1 MYPLCNTYGVLF
13 IARREI
19 GVHCEVNEMS
29 ELLMLLLGIVGVFAV
44 GCSIALLAL
53 GRMIDQFP
61 AGDESKRTRS
71 ISSPIETTKISVVLF
86 WALFFVGTW
95 ALIQGTRIMLI
106 LGITTL
112 FAICLFMFTA
122 LAFSFAVLSTMRG
135 HGKGIRM
142 PVLPLIPSGVPAA
155 TPVQME
161 QVKPAQMVIRKR
173 YNNPLSDFMLNALLK
188 KE

>member
-1 MYPLCNTYGVLF
+1 MN
-13 IARREI
+13 
-19 GVHCEVNEMS
+19 

-53 GRMIDQFP
+53 GKMIDEFP

-71 ISSPIETTKISVVLF
+71 IASPIETTKISVVLF
-86 WALFFVGTW
+86 WALFAVGIF
-95 ALIQGTRIMLI
+95 ALLQNTRFMLI

-122 LAFSFAVLSTMRG
+122 LAFSFAVLSTLRG
-135 HGKGIRM
+135 KKKGISL
-142 PVLPLIPSGVPAA
+142 PVFQVAPAGTEVPSQPAMS
-155 TPVQME
+155 Q
-161 QVKPAQMVIRKR
+161 PAPMVIRKR
-173 YNNPLSDFMLNALLK
+173 YNNPISDFMLNALLK

>member
-1 MYPLCNTYGVLF
+1 
-13 IARREI
+13 
-19 GVHCEVNEMS
+19 MS

-61 AGDESKRTRS
+61 AGDESKRTRG

-95 ALIQGTRIMLI
+95 ALLQGTRFMLI

-135 HGKGIRM
+135 HGKGIKM
-142 PVLPLIPSGVPAA
+142 PVLPLVPAGTPAVA
-155 TPVQME
+155 TTPAEPVQ
-161 QVKPAQMVIRKR
+161 PAQMIIRKR
-173 YNNPLSDFMLNALLK
+173 YNNPISDFMLNALLK

>member
-1 MYPLCNTYGVLF
+1 M
-13 IARREI
+13 
-19 GVHCEVNEMS
+19 NEF
-29 ELLMLLLGIVGVFAV
+29 LILLLGIVAVFAV
-44 GCSIALLAL
+44 GCSIALLVL
-53 GRMIDQFP
+53 GKMIDQFP

-86 WALFFVGTW
+86 WALFFVGVF
-95 ALIQGTRIMLI
+95 ALTQGTRFMLI

-135 HGKGIRM
+135 QGKGIKI
-142 PVLPLIPSGVPAA
+142 PVLPLVPAGAPAAA
-155 TPVQME
+155 TTPAEPVQ
-161 QVKPAQMVIRKR
+161 PAQMIIRKR
-173 YNNPLSDFMLNALLK
+173 YNNPISDFMLNALLK